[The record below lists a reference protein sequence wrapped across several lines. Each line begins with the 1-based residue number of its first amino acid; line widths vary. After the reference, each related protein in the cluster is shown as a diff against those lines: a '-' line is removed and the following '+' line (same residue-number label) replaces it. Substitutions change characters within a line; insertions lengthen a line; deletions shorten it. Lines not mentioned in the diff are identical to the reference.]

1 MQAVLLVGAGGAIG
15 AVARYGTGIWFGRMG
30 ITGFP
35 WATLAVNIAGSFAM
49 GLLVGYLAQATPPG
63 QAELRLFIAVGVLG
77 GFTTFSAFSLDVV
90 TMLERAQIFPAIGY
104 ASASFAFSIIALVA
118 GLLLVRALA

>member
-1 MQAVLLVGAGGAIG
+1 MQAIALVGAGGAIG
-15 AVARYGTGIWFGRMG
+15 AAARYGVGVLVGRMG

-35 WATLAVNIAGSFAM
+35 WATLAVNIVGSLAM
-49 GLLVGYLAQATPPG
+49 GLLVGYLAQATPPNQG
-63 QAELRLFIAVGVLG
+63 SIRLFAAVGLLG

-104 ASASFAFSIIALVA
+104 AVASFAFSLLALVA
-118 GLLLVRALA
+118 GLMIVRAMA